1 MVTFGEL
8 LIFDNFALL
17 FGFLAT
23 IIKWCFF
30 LLQCLQEPVE
40 LLEYSMNAATEGIDA
55 LATTRVVIRG
65 ENLHTT
71 HALTGEPQIRSF
83 RYNTRMS
90 LL

>member
-1 MVTFGEL
+1 
-8 LIFDNFALL
+8 
-17 FGFLAT
+17 
-23 IIKWCFF
+23 
-30 LLQCLQEPVE
+30 
-40 LLEYSMNAATEGIDA
+40 MNAATEGIDA